1 MYDSIHMKCP
11 EKETRQKEN
20 TSWLLPGP
28 DGEEQEV
35 AADGHRDI
43 FLGHEKFL
51 KYVKMAAQL

>member
-1 MYDSIHMKCP
+1 MKCP

-20 TSWLLPGP
+20 TGWLLPGP
-28 DGEEQEV
+28 EGEEQEV